1 MEVAGAN
8 VDTRNMSA
16 MVAAVGV
23 HTFFTSFTMQ
33 LRNCF
38 LAMQGSW
45 AGYTARHLSWMTSSS
60 GLSQQAISERN
71 SSVQIRLIPKFK
83 ISFSKVTLVRP
94 LMHVVINP
102 FTHVLAISRFMHMS
116 AFNVGSVATN
126 FRLML
131 ALLFNSISGIMH
143 AVTSHPVATPGMPE
157 TALGKPET
165 ALGMPET
172 ALGKPETALGKPET
186 ALGMPETALGK
197 PDTAP
202 GRPAI
207 VLGYMLAAL
216 GMPDIENREAG
227 LGYLDQGA
235 DIILGFLNIG
245 LRYADMELGY
255 RLKGLTEP

>member
-1 MEVAGAN
+1 MGKSPIVQPGYLMEVAGAN
-8 VDTRNMSA
+8 VDTRKMSA

-45 AGYTARHLSWMTSSS
+45 AGYTARHLSWMTSNS
-60 GLSQQAISERN
+60 GCSQQAISERN

-83 ISFSKVTLVRP
+83 ISFSKVTLVTP
-94 LMHVVINP
+94 VMHVVINP
-102 FTHVLAISRFMHMS
+102 FTHFLEISRFLHMS

-131 ALLFNSISGIMH
+131 ALLSNSIRGTMH
-143 AVTSHPVATPGMPE
+143 AVMSHPVAKLGM
-157 TALGKPET
+157 PET

-172 ALGKPETALGKPET
+172 AP
-186 ALGMPETALGK
+186 GMPETALGK
-197 PDTAP
+197 PDTAQ
-202 GRPAI
+202 GRPAA

-245 LRYADMELGY
+245 LRYADMGLGY
-255 RLKGLTEP
+255 RLQGLTEP

>member
-1 MEVAGAN
+1 
-8 VDTRNMSA
+8 
-16 MVAAVGV
+16 
-23 HTFFTSFTMQ
+23 MQ

-45 AGYTARHLSWMTSSS
+45 AGYTARHLSWMTSNS
-60 GLSQQAISERN
+60 GCSQQAISERN

-83 ISFSKVTLVRP
+83 ISFSKVTLVTP
-94 LMHVVINP
+94 VMHVVINP
-102 FTHVLAISRFMHMS
+102 FTHFLEISRFLHMS

-131 ALLFNSISGIMH
+131 ALLSNSIRGTMH
-143 AVTSHPVATPGMPE
+143 AVMPHPVAKLGM
-157 TALGKPET
+157 PET

-172 ALGKPETALGKPET
+172 AP
-186 ALGMPETALGK
+186 GMPETTLGK
-197 PDTAP
+197 PDTAQ
-202 GRPAI
+202 
-207 VLGYMLAAL
+207 

-245 LRYADMELGY
+245 LRYADMGLGY
-255 RLKGLTEP
+255 RLQGLTEP